1 MFVVRILS
9 EGYSLYNST
18 GGGIY
23 AMRGNCFLSS
33 LGGWNGFSM
42 GEYAFE
48 IFSAVVCNSV

>member
-48 IFSAVVCNSV
+48 IFSAVVYNSV